1 MGWLINQSNTMG
13 DESDHDKIIL
23 TSPFKLG
30 KTRVLIS
37 EIFKDF
43 HFKTLLGRCQDL
55 AQQDFGELCKVF
67 VQIKS
72 IQCI

>member
-13 DESDHDKIIL
+13 NENDHDKIIL

-30 KTRVLIS
+30 KARVLIS
-37 EIFKDF
+37 EIFKEDF

-55 AQQDFGELCKVF
+55 AQQGFGELCKVF
-67 VQIKS
+67 VLIKS
-72 IQCI
+72 S